1 MKKISLLL
9 ICLIFF
15 SCWYSIKLI
24 YQIQNNLIDTNYAVL
39 GNINNIERLGILT
52 NEIKEEQIK
61 RTRNVYTVPFLIDE
75 ILKKKLF
82 LNGIILCDKNGKI
95 IGITP
100 GAKEL
105 LGFSKEDPENSLKS
119 IFDIIPIEHRESHK
133 EYLLNEK
140 THSSPLM
147 KATIGIENRR
157 VEVSFHFLSTE
168 ETYIVHLR
176 EVS

>member
-1 MKKISLLL
+1 M
-9 ICLIFF
+9 
-15 SCWYSIKLI
+15 
-24 YQIQNNLIDTNYAVL
+24 
-39 GNINNIERLGILT
+39 
-52 NEIKEEQIK
+52 
-61 RTRNVYTVPFLIDE
+61 
-75 ILKKKLF
+75 
-82 LNGIILCDKNGKI
+82 CDKNGKI

>member
-39 GNINNIERLGILT
+39 GNINNIERLGVLT

-75 ILKKKLF
+75 ILKKELF

-119 IFDIIPIEHRESHK
+119 IFDIIPIEHMESHK

>member
-39 GNINNIERLGILT
+39 GNINNIERLGVLT

-75 ILKKKLF
+75 ILKKK
-82 LNGIILCDKNGKI
+82 IIFKWN
-95 IGITP
+95 
-100 GAKEL
+100 
-105 LGFSKEDPENSLKS
+105 N
-119 IFDIIPIEHRESHK
+119 
-133 EYLLNEK
+133 
-140 THSSPLM
+140 
-147 KATIGIENRR
+147 
-157 VEVSFHFLSTE
+157 
-168 ETYIVHLR
+168 IV
-176 EVS
+176 

>member
-39 GNINNIERLGILT
+39 GNINNIERLGVLT

-75 ILKKKLF
+75 ILKKELF